1 MLIRGKF
8 LLVEYIEWS
17 RKSVTEDLDS
27 NKRSETQFLPTGWN
41 PLKWIS
47 MHASNKKKDRDRI

>member
-8 LLVEYIEWS
+8 LLVKYIEWS

-27 NKRSETQFLPTGWN
+27 NKRSETQFLPTG
-41 PLKWIS
+41 
-47 MHASNKKKDRDRI
+47 